1 MSPMP
6 YVGSLNLVLLFKVH
20 HPFIRGTLLL
30 FIFSIPF
37 ISISSLVS
45 IHLDKEVFSR
55 EVRFHMNV

>member
-6 YVGSLNLVLLFKVH
+6 YVGSLNLVLLFKVNY
-20 HPFIRGTLLL
+20 PFIRGTLLL

-45 IHLDKEVFSR
+45 IHLDKEVF
-55 EVRFHMNV
+55 